1 MFALMLQ
8 TERITRLLRTRRS
21 SAFKF
26 GNQNI
31 LIKFCCV
38 FSHMFQEI
46 SGIASRIRLLPISS
60 TFFLINIMTI
70 VHISTMHIWSYR
82 VSGIILW
89 IIVTL
94 IVYKMSRNE
103 TSIRNYTGYTAV
115 SSIWQQLWNEGWHL
129 SPASCA
135 NAGCLKTDTPGNTSI
150 FFCFFTCSLNNTA
163 WTFRVTLI
171 TKLKR
176 TVVATIVLHSASVYI
191 SR

>member
-1 MFALMLQ
+1 MSVTKYILSVLSHRNILILKRHVCLDV
-8 TERITRLLRTRRS
+8 TNRENNTPTS
-21 SAFKF
+21 YSAKF
-26 GNQNI
+26 RFQI

-46 SGIASRIRLLPISS
+46 SGIASRIRLRPISS
-60 TFFLINIMTI
+60 TFFLINVMTI
-70 VHISTMHIWSYR
+70 VHISTIHIWSYR

-94 IVYKMSRNE
+94 IMYKMSRNE
-103 TSIRNYTGYTAV
+103 TSISNYTGYTAV

-150 FFCFFTCSLNNTA
+150 FFCFFLLA
-163 WTFRVTLI
+163 VWQRGRLE
-171 TKLKR
+171 
-176 TVVATIVLHSASVYI
+176 
-191 SR
+191 